1 MSDTLIFYD
10 FRTVNNFDVCICNE
24 IGKRDEQ
31 QDCIYVSVNNNSV
44 FSVLCDGMGG
54 MDFGRMASMESVR
67 LFVDYCRQYKEH
79 DELWMQTALEAVNG
93 TVSNFT
99 VDNKQLLC
107 GSTLVSIFIDESS
120 LQWISVGD
128 SRLYI
133 YRNNELIQ
141 VTTDHTY
148 FNILNQKLEADEI
161 SEHEYVTESEKGEQL
176 TSYIGLGGLN
186 LIDISQE
193 PLQLQVND
201 LIMICSDGV
210 HKTLDDTSICKIFN
224 DSKTVEQIGNAIIAE
239 IDKYNYSFQD
249 NYSFALIQKL
259 A

>member
-10 FRTVNNFDVCICNE
+10 FRTEKNFDVCICND
-24 IGKRDEQ
+24 IGKRNEQ

-54 MDFGRMASMESVR
+54 MDSGRIASMESVR
-67 LFVDYCRQYKEH
+67 LFVDYCGRYKKH
-79 DELWMQTALEAVNG
+79 DQLWMQSALEAVNG
-93 TVSNFT
+93 AVSNFT

-107 GSTLVSIFIDESS
+107 GSTLVSAFIEESF

-133 YRNNELIQ
+133 FRDNELIQ

-148 FNILNQKLEADEI
+148 FNILNQKLETNEI
-161 SEHEYVTESEKGEQL
+161 TEHEYMEESEKGEQL

-186 LIDISQE
+186 LIDISKE
-193 PLQLQVND
+193 PIQLQVND

-210 HKTLDDTSICKIFN
+210 YKTLDDNRICEIFSN
-224 DSKTVEQIGNAIIAE
+224 NKTVEQIGNAIIDE
-239 IDKYNYSFQD
+239 INKCNYAFQD